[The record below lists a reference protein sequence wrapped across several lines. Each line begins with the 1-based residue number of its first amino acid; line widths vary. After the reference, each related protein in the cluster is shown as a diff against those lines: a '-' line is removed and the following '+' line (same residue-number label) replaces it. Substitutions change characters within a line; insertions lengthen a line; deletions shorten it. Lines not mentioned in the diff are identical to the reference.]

1 MAIVRTT
8 VKGQVVIP
16 ANIRGK
22 YHITKGT
29 MVNVTDRDGEIV
41 IKPLLSDPIEQA
53 FGIFK
58 DGKSALEVLLSERA
72 KEVNK

>member
-1 MAIVRTT
+1 LAIVRTT

-16 ANIRGK
+16 ANIRKK

-29 MVNVTDRDGEIV
+29 IVNVIDRDNEIV

-58 DGKSALEVLLSERA
+58 GGKSAIKVLLSERK

>member
-1 MAIVRTT
+1 MAIVKTA

-16 ANIRGK
+16 AKLRAK

-29 MVNVTDRDGEIV
+29 RVGIIDRNGEIV
-41 IKPLLSDPIEQA
+41 IKPLLRDPINQG

-58 DGKSALEVLLSERA
+58 EGKSALKVLLSERK
-72 KEVNK
+72 KERKV